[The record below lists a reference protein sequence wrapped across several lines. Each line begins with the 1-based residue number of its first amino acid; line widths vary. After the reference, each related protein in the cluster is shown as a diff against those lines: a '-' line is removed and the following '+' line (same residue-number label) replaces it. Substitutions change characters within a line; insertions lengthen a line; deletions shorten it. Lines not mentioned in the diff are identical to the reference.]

1 MDMSIM
7 DDLDK
12 PKSFCGIFGAFGTP
26 EASLLTYYG
35 LHALQHRGQEA
46 SGIVSCEVNSP
57 DKSTFHIFKGDGLVS
72 EVFHAIDDWG
82 KELVGTS
89 AIGHNRYST
98 TGSSLG
104 RKNIQPF
111 HVHYHSGNMAIAH
124 NGNLTNERELR
135 DELVSSGSLFQT
147 TSDTEVM
154 LHLIAKSKL
163 SNPIEQIKEALGR
176 VEGAYCFLFLTDT
189 QLIAARDP
197 FGFRPLALGKKDGGF
212 VVASETCAFDIIEA
226 EYIRDIEPGEMVI
239 IDNNSLEKSE
249 VTSIRFAEKLP
260 EKKQC
265 IFEYIYFSRP
275 DSRIFGS
282 SVDKIRRRLGK
293 VLAQKHSVQD
303 PDGEKVVVI
312 SVPDSSNT
320 AALGYASELEKMGIR
335 AKFELGLIRSHYIGR
350 TFIQPGQNV
359 RERSVREKFNPVKGV
374 LENKTV
380 VIVDDSIVRGTTS
393 KFLVKL
399 LREAKPKSIHM
410 RISSPPILFPCYYGM
425 DFPSKQEL
433 IANKMGSIE
442 NIREFL
448 GVDSLEYLTTDEL
461 ATVVHDSNPSD
472 YCFSCFSGSYPTKVN
487 ENFKKDLYES

>member
-1 MDMSIM
+1 MDN
-7 DDLDK
+7 LDK

-46 SGIVSCEVNSP
+46 SGIVSCEATSHER
-57 DKSTFHIFKGDGLVS
+57 STFHIIKGDGLVS

-147 TSDTEVM
+147 TSDTEVI

-163 SNPIEQIKEALGR
+163 SNPIEQIQEALSR

-197 FGFRPLALGKKDGGF
+197 FGFRPLALGKKDGAF
-212 VVASETCAFDIIEA
+212 VIASETCAFDIIEA
-226 EYIRDIEPGEMVI
+226 EYIRDIEPGEIVI
-239 IDNNSLEKSE
+239 IDNTSLEKLE
-249 VTSIRFAEKLP
+249 VTSIRFAEKLT

-275 DSRIFGS
+275 DSRIFGN

-303 PDGEKVVVI
+303 PDGDKVVVI

-350 TFIQPGQNV
+350 TFIQPGQNI

-374 LENKTV
+374 LENKTL
-380 VIVDDSIVRGTTS
+380 VIIDDSIVRGTTS
-393 KFLVKL
+393 KTLVKL

-410 RISSPPILFPCYYGM
+410 RISSPPILYPCYYGM

-433 IANKMGSIE
+433 IANKMGSVE
-442 NIREFL
+442 NIREYL
-448 GVDSLEYLTTDEL
+448 GVDSLEYLTTEEL
-461 ATVVHDSNPSD
+461 ATVVYDSNPSD
-472 YCFSCFSGSYPTKVN
+472 YCFSCFTGSYPTVVN